1 MSIAKNPD
9 LRDFSLFLLKQIG
22 KLTVADPR
30 FRDFAGGV
38 FSGVISQSAWLV
50 PRALYHAFPKTADT
64 WMALLRSNGKEIN
77 AGAAAGTL
85 HLIYGTIANAVSA
98 GMSLARNPM
107 INLDWGL
114 ELAAKA
120 AWLAERRVAGA
131 ADTRM

>member
-22 KLTVADPR
+22 KLTVSDPR

-50 PRALYHAFPKTADT
+50 PRALYDAFPKDLNT
-64 WMALLRSNGKEIN
+64 WMTLLRSNGKDID
-77 AGAAAGTL
+77 AGAAGGTMRL
-85 HLIYGTIANAVSA
+85 VYGTIANALSA
-98 GMSLARNPM
+98 GVGFARNPM
-107 INLDWGL
+107 TNLDWLL

-120 AWLAERRVAGA
+120 AWLAERGVARVPDAQ
-131 ADTRM
+131 M